1 MPFAWSP
8 AALDDLHRLYV
19 REKRSASQTARAMG
33 AGLTRNAVLGKV
45 QRMGW
50 TRAEAP
56 KPGRPPAP
64 DRPRLV
70 RPATAKP
77 APVRVRT
84 SAPFSTVLPLPKL
97 REITVISTPK
107 LWTERAF
114 GECAFPVGEPT
125 EPGRQ
130 YACCAKVIGRGA
142 YCRPHRILMTLEGT
156 ALSARDV
163 DAIAAIARRA
173 A

>member
-19 REKRSASQTARAMG
+19 REKRSASDTARAMG

-50 TRAEAP
+50 TRAERP
-56 KPGRPPAP
+56 KAGRPPAP
-64 DRPRLV
+64 EKPRLV
-70 RPATAKP
+70 RPAAVRTVS
-77 APVRVRT
+77 VRVRT
-84 SAPFSTVLPLPKL
+84 GGPFSKVLPLPKL
-97 REITVISTPK
+97 REIMVISTPK

-114 GECAFPVGEPT
+114 GECAFPVDEPS

-130 YACCAKVIGRGA
+130 YACCAKVTGRGA
-142 YCRPHRILMTLEGT
+142 YCRPHRMLMTLEGT
-156 ALSARDV
+156 ALSAHDV

>member
-19 REKRSASQTARAMG
+19 RERRSAAETARAMG
-33 AGLTRNAVLGKV
+33 GGLTRNAVLGKV
-45 QRMGW
+45 QRLGW
-50 TRAEAP
+50 TRLETP
-56 KPGRPPAP
+56 KAGRPTATDKP
-64 DRPRLV
+64 RPRLV
-70 RPATAKP
+70 RPAPSRA
-77 APVRVRT
+77 R
-84 SAPFSTVLPLPKL
+84 SGPFSKILPLPRL

-114 GECAFPVGEPT
+114 GECAFPVGEPQ

-130 YACCAKVIGRGA
+130 YSCCAKVIGRGP
-142 YCRPHRILMTLEGT
+142 YCPPHRQLMTLEDSALT
-156 ALSARDV
+156 AHDV
-163 DAIAAIARRA
+163 EAIAAIARRA